1 LKLLLFI
8 FFIELNYKFSI
19 LLMDYRSDSKLFKD
33 LTLAPYLGPMRSE
46 VEIPEFD
53 LDDNVKNIVP

>member
-1 LKLLLFI
+1 
-8 FFIELNYKFSI
+8 
-19 LLMDYRSDSKLFKD
+19 MDYRSDSKLFKD